1 MGEADKA
8 AAARKARNTDK
19 APPKARGQQKKRRA
33 DEAESA
39 QAAPEPASPVLPV
52 STSGETRAGHSKP
65 AMMQRDGKDMQTL
78 WDPKQQFSAG
88 QAVSVTDSSGRPIRS
103 IAEYHAFD
111 DPVVIRRL

>member
-19 APPKARGQQKKRRA
+19 APPKPRGQQKKRRA
-33 DEAESA
+33 DEAEPA
-39 QAAPEPASPVLPV
+39 TASPVLPV
-52 STSGETRAGHSKP
+52 STNGETRADHSKP

-103 IAEYHAFD
+103 IAEYHAFG
-111 DPVVIRRL
+111 DPVVIRLL